1 VTAVAADANGAEDV
15 AEGRS
20 RALPSSPG
28 RDELGKTRKKER
40 HSQGGGEGEGETTI
54 SRDNCY
60 SISIIRLASN
70 PITIA
75 SRLLCKKSF
84 S

>member
-1 VTAVAADANGAEDV
+1 VTAVAADTNGAEDV

-20 RALPSSPG
+20 GALPSSPG

-40 HSQGGGEGEGETTI
+40 HSQGGGEGETRI